1 MSRRTAEERDKS
13 ILRMPEGTA
22 APSAADRRCT
32 RRPDCPWVGDVECGW
47 CTGGAGTTGLAAAW
61 EAVAARRAADG
72 TAQRWVRFGDL
83 PGRQVVA
90 CRTLAALVSEFP
102 DLDPV
107 VLGLASQAAWRVIDD
122 PAAVALPTR
131 DDEDEDEDEDV
142 AEARETFA
150 SEVASQWA
158 DLARELLARGVPR

>member
-1 MSRRTAEERDKS
+1 MSEQE
-13 ILRMPEGTA
+13 
-22 APSAADRRCT
+22 AP
-32 RRPDCPWVGDVECGW
+32 
-47 CTGGAGTTGLAAAW
+47 AGPPKTWLTGLAAAW

-72 TAQRWVRFGDL
+72 TALRWVRFGDL

-131 DDEDEDEDEDV
+131 DDEDEDV
-142 AEARETFA
+142 AEAREAFA